1 MILRPVSDYYLKH
14 ACSTGSSGYMMVNET
29 VADNDSTYIYQTIS
43 NTSSEYLDSRF
54 VFGSN
59 GSHAGKFTVN
69 SVTFTVTART
79 TTKHNKDISHISY
92 WVAGGTQQSD
102 VTKDY
107 TNFSISYSAAE
118 LGIANRVYNSFDEGD
133 FEATV
138 QTTGL
143 KSDEKHDD
151 FQIRVTQLYLT
162 IDYNPLSTLYIRQ
175 NNVWKQCTPYKK
187 INGVW
192 TQQDSTFLGSSNIAQ
207 LYYKGG

>member
-1 MILRPVSDYYLKH
+1 
-14 ACSTGSSGYMMVNET
+14 MMVNET

-43 NTSSEYLDSRF
+43 NTSFEFLDSRF

-69 SVTFTVTART
+69 SVTLTVTART
-79 TTKHNKDISHISY
+79 TTKHNKDVSHISY

-102 VTKDY
+102 VTKNY

-118 LGIANRVYNSFDEGD
+118 LGIAANQVYNSFDEGD

-143 KSDEKHDD
+143 KSDDKHDD

-162 IDYNPLSTLYIRQ
+162 IDYNPLSSLYIRQ

-187 INGVW
+187 IDGVW
-192 TQQDSTFLGSSNIAQ
+192 TQQDPSFLGSSNIAQ